1 MTPEELL
8 KPRFLLTND
17 YPGNNREV
25 GSISIEIH
33 TAEYFRKYRA
43 NFRELEWWE
52 GRGKYFWSDGSISKP
67 LFLSNIGKT
76 YYGSAWGIDL
86 ETGRF
91 TLEVNGDKTKA
102 HLSNYIPA
110 TESEYKEYIKSKQAI
125 EKM

>member
-33 TAEYFRKYRA
+33 TAEYFRKYKA

-52 GRGKYFWSDGSISKP
+52 ERDIKDMPGYIRFYEP
-67 LFLSNIGKT
+67 LPQGFKIGKVSKWEVGNQRCIVT
-76 YYGSAWGIDL
+76 SDVDSVRRELSIADL
-86 ETGRF
+86 
-91 TLEVNGDKTKA
+91 
-102 HLSNYIPA
+102 PA
-110 TESEYKEYIKSKQAI
+110 TESEYNEYIKSKA
-125 EKM
+125 